1 MVIVVGFPIY
11 LLFVFIS
18 LLILLGV
25 LELHLY
31 ESSPIITP
39 IVMLSNINRAL
50 GILTAQNHSLIS
62 TISVFCKAKIT
73 NRSES
78 KIIIIIINL
87 IIEFFSKVRIFNK
100 NHAWTRKAMC
110 LSYNVWL

>member
-1 MVIVVGFPIY
+1 M
-11 LLFVFIS
+11 FIS
-18 LLILLGV
+18 FLIYLGV

-31 ESSPIITP
+31 DSSPITTP
-39 IVMLSNINRAL
+39 IVMLSNINKAL

-78 KIIIIIINL
+78 KKIIITINL

-100 NHAWTRKAMC
+100 NHAWIRKAIR
-110 LSYNVWL
+110 LPDNVW